1 MKGIETAEILL
12 VEDNADDAD
21 LALRA
26 LRKRGIT
33 APVHVSRDG
42 AEAIEYFFGAGS
54 GAVGEVVRI
63 PQIVLLDLKLPKVS
77 GLEVLKRLRHDG
89 RTRAVPVV
97 VLTSSREEAD
107 VEQAYLSGA
116 NSYIV
121 KPVDFESFME
131 AVGTLCHYWLEL
143 NRWPA
148 R

>member
-1 MKGIETAEILL
+1 MKGLETAEILL
-12 VEDNADDAD
+12 VEDNADDAE

-33 APVHVSRDG
+33 VPVRVSRDG

-54 GAVGEVVRI
+54 GTSGETVRI
-63 PQIVLLDLKLPKVS
+63 PQIVLLDLKLPKVG
-77 GLEVLKRLRHDG
+77 GLEVLRRLRQDE

-107 VEQAYLSGA
+107 VRQAYLSGA

-131 AVGTLCHYWLEL
+131 VVGMLCHYWLEL
-143 NRWPA
+143 NQGPVR
-148 R
+148 